1 MGLDEVGAMG
11 KDPCAVIAWVGGGAE
26 RIPVTTHMLIRFAL
40 MRPLLACTHPRV
52 APEFPHDLP

>member
-11 KDPCAVIAWVGGGAE
+11 KDPCAVIAGGVA